1 MSQTS
6 EEYWLQRKLADMAR
20 IYNFTE
26 QRIRML
32 KRDYKLA
39 TKELQ
44 KLLRDGD
51 VKDYE
56 KKRFKQLLANIDSRL
71 QILFELEA
79 AYAERALSYA
89 YEEEYYRGIF
99 NIQQAVGYGAGTY
112 YIAPDIVETA
122 ICTAWSGRSYS
133 DRIWKRKKE
142 LGKTVEEILR
152 KGMLMGHSNAKM
164 SKKLAERMDVSLR
177 QAARLIR
184 TETCYVANQAA
195 LQSYKE
201 LEVEQYEFLATLDL
215 LTSQTCR
222 HLDGKKYPR
231 DKAQVGLNY
240 PPMHPHCR
248 STTIP
253 VVDDFGIE
261 GTRLARDADG
271 KNYEVPKSIKYEDWY
286 NQHVKTDPKYVLAEK
301 KIKNKYRDQKQ
312 YEKYKEVLGKHAP
325 KTFEEFQEIKHNHKN
340 AWKFLKEQFNNE
352 FVKRDFDDIPSFHGK
367 CSDLL
372 ARKWYKWHD
381 ENIPNLIDGIKNIE
395 EQARQACELRNN
407 YRTQTRDLMKD
418 QEKRRDLDKN
428 YPNLSFEELLYKKM
442 KDKSLTKD
450 EAIFDIL
457 KTATK
462 TNKQV
467 NKKFGLE

>member
-184 TETCYVANQAA
+184 TETCYVSNQAT

-201 LEVEQYEFLATLDL
+201 LGVGEYEFLATLDL

-253 VVDDFGIE
+253 VMDDFGIE

-271 KNYEVPKSIKYEDWY
+271 KNYEVPKSMKYEDWY

-325 KTFEEFQEIKHNHKN
+325 KTFEEFQEMKYNDVEKWNELKN
-340 AWKFLKEQFNNE
+340 KVLQRITLQEQLPYIINGRNE
-352 FVKRDFDDIPSFHGK
+352 FIPKGSSFKTRKAIAGKGASTEIRIVDKLVSEYGGHKGEWSKMVGSIKSAKYLFDVHWYELDGKQYDMKLKYRKEMKRNES
-367 CSDLL
+367 
-372 ARKWYKWHD
+372 
-381 ENIPNLIDGIKNIE
+381 
-395 EQARQACELRNN
+395 
-407 YRTQTRDLMKD
+407 
-418 QEKRRDLDKN
+418 
-428 YPNLSFEELLYKKM
+428 
-442 KDKSLTKD
+442 
-450 EAIFDIL
+450 
-457 KTATK
+457 
-462 TNKQV
+462 
-467 NKKFGLE
+467 